1 MVQIG
6 KSMNIHTIALFLPFT
21 EPAWFHPMAGWKE
34 EGQSPSLVGFGS
46 YFERKGPFEELIL
59 KVHPLMPNTFSLLSS
74 SLAVLLLPGNGCA
87 RISKETSVSR
97 YSLLKSGALS

>member
-21 EPAWFHPMAGWKE
+21 EPSWFHPMGGWKE
-34 EGQSPSLVGFGS
+34 ERQSPSLVGFGS

-59 KVHPLMPNTFSLLSS
+59 KGHPLMQNTFSLLSS
-74 SLAVLLLPGNGCA
+74 LAVLLSAGDGCA
-87 RISKETSVSR
+87 RISKET
-97 YSLLKSGALS
+97 